1 MDSFA
6 FCQALGIF
14 HNVPPVSWDS
24 GSISRLV
31 ILVNIDVDR
40 KFHPSI
46 YLLTKIVY
54 NGMGGEE

>member
-6 FCQALGIF
+6 FCQALGIC
-14 HNVPPVSWDS
+14 HNVPPVSCDG
-24 GSISRLV
+24 GSISGLV
-31 ILVNIDVDR
+31 ILVNMNVDR